1 MHEPVS
7 GTAITTGLGATTLLS
22 YWAGVPSGV
31 VIGSFTG
38 AVVYVLTNS
47 DIPIFKR
54 LTFFLISF
62 VVGIMAAD
70 YFTKIIEATTTLFI
84 RREIQVDTSIG
95 ALVASAIA
103 IKLLLSLMSKAKVPD
118 FPSGGPR

>member
-7 GTAITTGLGATTLLS
+7 GTAITTGLSATTLLS

-31 VIGSFTG
+31 VIGSFAG

-47 DIPIFKR
+47 DIPILKR
-54 LTFFLISF
+54 LVFFFISF

-70 YFTKIIEATTTLFI
+70 YFTKIIEAVTYGFTSKD
-84 RREIQVDTSIG
+84 IQVDTSIG

-103 IKLLLSLMSKAKVPD
+103 IKLLLSLMSKAAVPD

>member
-31 VIGSFTG
+31 VIGSFAG

>member
-7 GTAITTGLGATTLLS
+7 GTAIATGLSATTLLS
-22 YWAGVPSGV
+22 YWAGIPSGV
-31 VIGSFTG
+31 VIGSFAG

-54 LTFFLISF
+54 LTFFFISF
-62 VVGIMAAD
+62 VVGIMASD
-70 YFTKIIEATTTLFI
+70 YFTKIIEATTSLFI
-84 RREIQVDTSIG
+84 RREIQVDASIG

-118 FPSGGPR
+118 FPSGGSE

>member
-31 VIGSFTG
+31 VIGSFAG

-70 YFTKIIEATTTLFI
+70 YFTKIIEAVTFGFT
-84 RREIQVDTSIG
+84 RKEIQVDTSIG

-103 IKLLLSLMSKAKVPD
+103 IKLLLSLISKAKVPD
-118 FPSGGPR
+118 FPSGGSE

>member
-1 MHEPVS
+1 MHKPVS

-31 VIGSFTG
+31 VIGSFAG

-70 YFTKIIEATTTLFI
+70 YFTKIIEAVTFGFT
-84 RREIQVDTSIG
+84 RKEIQVDTSIG

-103 IKLLLSLMSKAKVPD
+103 IKLLLSLISKAKVPD
-118 FPSGGPR
+118 FPSGGSE